1 MINTARGM
9 MNRKSMRRTS
19 PFIVH
24 RSALILVMASLLIP
38 LAGCGARRTPD
49 LKRIF
54 TQARKR
60 EGKRPLIV
68 IPGILGSQLVNS
80 RTGEIVWPSAIRS
93 ADDGLSLPVSAD
105 LKSNRDGLVPTKIVK
120 TARLLKFRIV
130 PEVYVYQE
138 LIDGLQFYGGYRE
151 GDWNAPPPDGDR
163 DAFYVFAYDWRRDN
177 VENARLLTTRIEELK
192 RKLNQPSLRFNIV
205 AHSMGGLLARYAAM
219 YGDADLPEGE
229 ATARPTWAGA
239 NSINNIFLFGT
250 PNNGSMEAFAT
261 LLGGYSITE
270 GLRRRLPLLNKLSR
284 EDAVTIPALFQLLPH
299 DGAERFLDENL
310 KSIKVDLYDPSVWQR
325 YKWSAAN
332 NADFRRRFED
342 GNTRADDPP
351 QRGSLKA
358 LDAYFN
364 EVIKRAKRFHEAI
377 NLTGSGESQVKI
389 FVFGGDCE
397 ETLSAAVILKSKDGQ
412 GWTTLTEAR
421 RIRIS
426 KERSIPRREVIDA
439 MYEPGDGRVTRRSL
453 LGLRSTNENVALDST
468 LPIAYSYFACELHGD
483 LQRNQTL
490 QDNALTLLV
499 EQVVK

>member
-1 MINTARGM
+1 MNTARGAM
-9 MNRKSMRRTS
+9 SRTATRRIFS
-19 PFIVH
+19 FIVH
-24 RSALILVMASLLIP
+24 RSALIVLITSFLIP

-54 TQARKR
+54 AQARQR

-80 RTGEIVWPSAIRS
+80 RTGEIVWPSALRS

-105 LKSNRDGLVPTKIVK
+105 LKSNRDGLIPTKIVK

-138 LIDGLQFYGGYRE
+138 LIEALQFYGGYRE
-151 GDWNAPPPDGDR
+151 GDWNAPLQDGDR

-177 VENARLLTTRIEELK
+177 VENARLLVARIEELK
-192 RKLNQPSLRFNIV
+192 RKLNRPDLRFNIV

-219 YGDADLPEGE
+219 YGDADLPESE
-229 ATARPTWAGA
+229 ASARPTWAGA
-239 NSINNIFLFGT
+239 NSINNIFMFGT

-299 DGAERFLDENL
+299 NGAERFLDENL
-310 KSIKVDLYDPSVWQR
+310 KPLQINLYDQSVWQR
-325 YKWSAAN
+325 YKWSAVN
-332 NADFRRRFED
+332 DADFRRRFTE
-342 GNTRADDPP
+342 GRTRGDDPP
-351 QRGSLKA
+351 QRGSLKE
-358 LDAYFN
+358 LDAYFTL
-364 EVIKRAKRFHEAI
+364 VLKRAEDFHKAI
-377 NLTGSGESQVKI
+377 NAVTVESPVKM

-397 ETLSAAVILKSKDGQ
+397 ETLSAAVILQNKNGE

-421 RIRIS
+421 RIRRS
-426 KERSIPRREVIDA
+426 KDRSIPRREVIEKI
-439 MYEPGDGRVTRRSL
+439 YEPGDGRVTRRSL
-453 LGLRSTNENVALDST
+453 LGERSVDANALPTSW
-468 LPIAYSYFACELHGD
+468 LPIAYSFFSCELHGD
-483 LQRNQTL
+483 LQRNRTL

-499 EQVVK
+499 DQVVK